1 MCGFSG
7 WILNTEKNTE
17 ILVSSLRAIKH
28 RGPDDTLIVTGDSNA
43 NFYSCEL
50 SNSFSKSTYPIVK
63 SNSTSTCFGFNRLSI
78 VDLSNNAMQPFF
90 DKEQNL
96 LFLMNGEIYNYAE
109 LKSEYLSDVHFYSDS
124 DSEVAFHLYKKL
136 GNSFVDKLKGMFA
149 IVIYDYNTNSL
160 CVWRDRLGIKPF
172 YYTITDQGFF
182 FSSEM
187 KGLFAMQ
194 IKKELNYTGL
204 AYSMYLGT
212 CPSPLTIYKNI
223 YSLQSGHLL
232 EYNQKT
238 QKIDIQDYW
247 HLKYTEN
254 METISSEFFY
264 QDIEAI
270 CKLYATGQV
279 EKAIMLSGG
288 IDSGAL
294 AYFYGKYNDNIEAVH
309 IYTDK
314 PDSEFEFAQCN
325 AKNAGISINN
335 YLVSK
340 TFSSEEID
348 FFLNSEEEP
357 NACPEP
363 ALFLCDKIAGK
374 NIKVL
379 YNALG
384 PDEIFGG
391 YRYYQQINKLSKY
404 SFLINLPS
412 LLLPK
417 RKRHKFQEIKEFGLD
432 SFPLIARQLFSWS
445 EINHFLESQ
454 NQPIPEHPILY
465 IQNQIYKLYPK
476 FSELPL
482 LKKASYYD
490 IFYYISSHHTF
501 RCDQPSMHYSIEM
514 RFPFLEHTFIEK
526 YFNQANT
533 FDNIETKLKPIFRK
547 YTEKILSPKVF
558 TMKKQGFTIS
568 IEEILPETKNNNVN
582 KQWYMLMLNKIT
594 NKKAN
599 Y

>member
-7 WILNTEKNTE
+7 WILNTENNSDN
-17 ILVSSLRAIKH
+17 IVSSLRTIKH
-28 RGPDDTLIVTGDSNA
+28 RGPDDTLIVAGDTSA

-50 SNSFSKSTYPIVK
+50 SNSFSKATYPLINNHLSK
-63 SNSTSTCFGFNRLSI
+63 TCFGFNRLSI
-78 VDLSNNAMQPFF
+78 VDLSDDAMQPFF

-96 LFLMNGEIYNYAE
+96 LFMLNGEIYNYTE
-109 LKSEYLSDVHFYSDS
+109 LKAEYLSDVHFSSES

-149 IVIYDYNTNSL
+149 IVVFNYNSNSL
-160 CVWRDRLGIKPF
+160 SVWRDRLGIKPF
-172 YYTITDQGFF
+172 YYTITNQGFF

-187 KGLFAMQ
+187 KGLFAMGV
-194 IKKELNYTGL
+194 KKELNYSGL

-212 CPSPLTIYKNI
+212 CPSPLTIYQNI
-223 YSLQSGHLL
+223 YSLQPGHFL
-232 EYNQKT
+232 EYTLKN
-238 QKIDIQDYW
+238 QKIDIKSYW

-254 METISSEFFY
+254 KEIISSESFY

-270 CKLYATGQV
+270 CKLYSTGEV

-288 IDSGAL
+288 IDSGTL
-294 AYFYGKYNDNIEAVH
+294 AYFYGKFNDNIEAVH

-314 PDSEFEFAQCN
+314 PNSEYEYAQCN
-325 AKNAGISINN
+325 AKTAGVKINN
-335 YLVSK
+335 YLVSQ
-340 TFSSEEID
+340 TFSAEEID

-363 ALFLCDKIAGK
+363 ALFLCDKIVGK

-391 YRYYQQINKLSKY
+391 YGYYQQIKKLSKFPFLLALS
-404 SFLINLPS
+404 SFIV
-412 LLLPK
+412 PK
-417 RKRHKFQEIKEFGLD
+417 RKRHKAQEINEFGLD
-432 SFPLIARQLFSWS
+432 SFPLIARQLFSWN
-445 EINHFLESQ
+445 EIKLLLEKN
-454 NQPIPEHPILY
+454 NQPIPEHPILF
-465 IQNQIYKLYPK
+465 IKNQIQKLYPE

-501 RCDQPSMHYSIEM
+501 RCDQPSMRYGIEM

-526 YFNQANT
+526 YFNQAKT
-533 FDNIETKLKPIFRK
+533 FENIEEKLKPAFRE
-547 YTEKILSPKVF
+547 YTEKLLLPKVF
-558 TMKKQGFTIS
+558 TMKKQGFTIP
-568 IEEILPETKNNNVN
+568 IEQILPETKNSNAN

-594 NKKAN
+594 N
-599 Y
+599 

>member
-7 WILNTEKNTE
+7 WILKTE
-17 ILVSSLRAIKH
+17 INTDNIVSSLRILKH
-28 RGPDDTLIVTGDSNA
+28 RGPDDTLIVSGDTNA

-50 SNSFSKSTYPIVK
+50 SNSFSTATYPKI
-63 SNSTSTCFGFNRLSI
+63 NSHTTSTCFGFNRLSI

-109 LKSEYLSDVHFYSDS
+109 LRAEYLSDVHFSSDS
-124 DSEVAFHLYKKL
+124 DSEVAFQLYKKL

-149 IVIYDYNTNSL
+149 IVVYDYNTNSIY
-160 CVWRDRLGIKPF
+160 VWRDRLGIKPF

-194 IKKELNYTGL
+194 IKKELNYSGL

-212 CPSPLTIYKNI
+212 CPSPLTIYKDI
-223 YSLQSGHLL
+223 YSLQPGHFL
-232 EYNQKT
+232 EYNQNT
-238 QKIDIQDYW
+238 QTTDIQCYW

-254 METISSEFFY
+254 KVNISSESFY

-288 IDSGAL
+288 IDSGTL
-294 AYFYGKYNDNIEAVH
+294 AYFYGKYNDNIEAIH
-309 IYTDK
+309 IYTEK
-314 PDSEFEFAQCN
+314 PDSEYEFAQCN
-325 AKNAGISINN
+325 AKNAGVSINN
-335 YLVSK
+335 YVVSQ

-348 FFLNSEEEP
+348 FFSNSEEEP

-363 ALFLCDKIAGK
+363 ALFLCEKIADK

-391 YRYYQQINKLSKY
+391 YGYYQQIKKISKFPISLALLS
-404 SFLINLPS
+404 FIA
-412 LLLPK
+412 PK
-417 RKRHKFQEIKEFGLD
+417 RIQHKIQEINNFGLD
-432 SFPLIARQLFSWS
+432 SYPFIARQLFSWS
-445 EINHFLESQ
+445 EVSYFLESH

-465 IQNQIYKLYPK
+465 IKNQIHKLYPE
-476 FSELPL
+476 FSELPI

-501 RCDQPSMHYSIEM
+501 RCDQPSMRYSIEM

-526 YFNQANT
+526 YFNQANS
-533 FDNIETKLKPIFRK
+533 FNNIERRLKPMFMK
-547 YTEKILSPKVF
+547 YVQDILSPKVLS
-558 TMKKQGFTIS
+558 MKKQGFTIP
-568 IEEILPETKNNNVN
+568 IEQLLPETKNRNVN
-582 KQWYMLMLNKIT
+582 KQWYMLMLKKII
-594 NKKAN
+594 N
-599 Y
+599 